1 MIRRPPR
8 STLFPYTTLF
18 RSRSVCLRPRDGQY
32 CVRSGSRC
40 PWERGRLACTMRARR
55 PRSQRIPEHL
65 MIVNDPGTQ
74 TPAAEISGADARR
87 ERAIRIVRDAAYAA
101 LLAAGAAQRT
111 TDLARAVA
119 ERCGLAVDESGVS
132 LVAPLVRM

>member
-1 MIRRPPR
+1 M
-8 STLFPYTTLF
+8 SL
-18 RSRSVCLRPRDGQY
+18 G
-32 CVRSGSRC
+32 
-40 PWERGRLACTMRARR
+40 ARARR
-55 PRSQRIPEHL
+55 QRSQRIPEHL

-132 LVAPLVRM
+132 LVAPLVRMVLDRDPAFAHTARQWNLAAREGKGQVDRRRPIERTIEELIQQ